1 MIKEKIINLYNSI
14 LNIKKKYLYLFGI
27 IVVIISSVFLLQ
39 FNNSTYNLVE
49 VKKGSL
55 VEEVSATG
63 NVEFPTKID
72 LRFKNSGRL
81 VLVNVKDGQNV
92 SKGQLLAKQDT
103 SYLDAQV
110 LEMKAGIELQK
121 AKLDQLIGGYSNEEI
136 TLSEIAL
143 ENVKKDYIN
152 IKTQQETLVSNAYKN
167 LLNSTPEAL
176 PSGGQSDYTA
186 PTISGNYEKNIEGR
200 ITISVYYTG
209 NGPSFTTSGIVNGN
223 GIVTTTTPQPI
234 GDSGLYIKFPSTSST
249 NVTEWTIDIPNKKA
263 SNYITNNNAYE
274 AALKTQASAL
284 SSAQSLIDQKTAEL
298 ALKKAP
304 ARNYDISVYEAQV
317 DQAES
322 LLQKIEAQRNELMI
336 FAPSSG
342 FVTKING
349 DVGETVSPDMTI
361 VSFIPEG
368 SLQLKLNIIED
379 KIVDIKIGQEAKI
392 TFDAIPNEK
401 FIAKVVSID
410 LVETISGGSV
420 YYQTTIICEKPDERI
435 KSGMTANVLITT
447 DISEDVL
454 YIPTVAIQ
462 NKDGKKIVQ
471 VLENKKIVIKE
482 VDPGIKNSIGMTE
495 IKSGLSEGE
504 QIVLSNISVPKK

>member
-186 PTISGNYEKNIEGR
+186 PTISGN
-200 ITISVYYTG
+200 
-209 NGPSFTTSGIVNGN
+209 
-223 GIVTTTTPQPI
+223 
-234 GDSGLYIKFPSTSST
+234 IKFPSTSST

>member
-186 PTISGNYEKNIEGR
+186 PTISGN
-200 ITISVYYTG
+200 
-209 NGPSFTTSGIVNGN
+209 
-223 GIVTTTTPQPI
+223 
-234 GDSGLYIKFPSTSST
+234 
-249 NVTEWTIDIPNKKA
+249 
-263 SNYITNNNAYE
+263 
-274 AALKTQASAL
+274 
-284 SSAQSLIDQKTAEL
+284 
-298 ALKKAP
+298 
-304 ARNYDISVYEAQV
+304 
-317 DQAES
+317 
-322 LLQKIEAQRNELMI
+322 
-336 FAPSSG
+336 
-342 FVTKING
+342 
-349 DVGETVSPDMTI
+349 
-361 VSFIPEG
+361 
-368 SLQLKLNIIED
+368 
-379 KIVDIKIGQEAKI
+379 
-392 TFDAIPNEK
+392 
-401 FIAKVVSID
+401 
-410 LVETISGGSV
+410 
-420 YYQTTIICEKPDERI
+420 
-435 KSGMTANVLITT
+435 
-447 DISEDVL
+447 
-454 YIPTVAIQ
+454 
-462 NKDGKKIVQ
+462 
-471 VLENKKIVIKE
+471 
-482 VDPGIKNSIGMTE
+482 
-495 IKSGLSEGE
+495 
-504 QIVLSNISVPKK
+504 